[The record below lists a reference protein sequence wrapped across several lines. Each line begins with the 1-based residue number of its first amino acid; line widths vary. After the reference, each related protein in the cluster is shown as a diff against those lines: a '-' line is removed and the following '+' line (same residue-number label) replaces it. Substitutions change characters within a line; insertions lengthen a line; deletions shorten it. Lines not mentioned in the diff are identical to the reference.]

1 MYDSATRGIMTAKH
15 DLLQFIDY
23 LFLQLSIDYLISI
36 IHLKLILDYEKFSYI
51 NHHYKILTGHIPWS
65 NDVQA
70 LHKQKFVKKR
80 WRWTVRVMRWLEG
93 NARRA
98 MLTAIK
104 SLSDTF
110 LCHIL
115 SFWRPKKLQVFCP
128 GGGGLSLSHLP
139 LFTSGSSLPQ
149 RCSRQLDLFPISW
162 WTQLFSCKMQ
172 YNPSKGLTLSVSF
185 FCDTSMRDAVQ
196 HKVEHR
202 SLSLRVTV
210 NLPPVQLF

>member
-65 NDVQA
+65 NDVHA

-115 SFWRPKKLQVFCP
+115 FLKTKEVASVLSRRWRPLA
-128 GGGGLSLSHLP
+128 LSSPALHFR
-139 LFTSGSSLPQ
+139 LFTPTKMLKTI
-149 RCSRQLDLFPISW
+149 RPISDILVN
-162 WTQLFSCKMQ
+162 TVILLQ
-172 YNPSKGLTLSVSF
+172 
-185 FCDTSMRDAVQ
+185 DAVQ
-196 HKVEHR
+196 PIQR
-202 SLSLRVTV
+202 F
-210 NLPPVQLF
+210 NLECVFFLWHFHARCSATQSWAP